1 MKLNKYIDHTLLKPE
16 ATRAQ
21 IEKLCAE
28 AREYDF
34 ASVCVNGCNVA
45 LCKSLLKD
53 TDVEVCTVIGFPLGA
68 MSSVSKAYETKEAL
82 ADGAD
87 EFDMVINIGALK
99 DGNMDYVTDDI
110 AAVVKAANGKTV
122 KVIIETCLLT
132 DEEKVSACKCAV
144 AAGATFVKTSTGFSK
159 AGANEHDVRLMDEA
173 VKGTGLLVKA
183 AGGIRSYED
192 AMKMIEAG
200 ASRLGCS
207 AGIAI
212 MEGEKKYLK
221 HKTHVHILKMVTCFF
236 LL

>member
-16 ATRAQ
+16 ATRSQ
-21 IEKLCAE
+21 IGRLCAE

-34 ASVCVNGCNVA
+34 ASVCVNSCNVA
-45 LCKSLLKD
+45 LCKSLLKG

-68 MSSVSKAYETKEAL
+68 MSTTAKAYETKEAL

-99 DGNMDYVTDDI
+99 DGNTDYVTDDI
-110 AAVVKAANGKTV
+110 HAVVKAANGKTV

-132 DEEKVSACKCAV
+132 DEEKVTACKCAV
-144 AAGATFVKTSTGFSK
+144 AAGATYVKTSTGFST
-159 AGANEHDVRLMDEA
+159 AGATEHDVRLMAEA

-183 AGGIRSYED
+183 AGGIRTYED
-192 AMKMIEAG
+192 AIKMIEAG

-207 AGIAI
+207 AGISI
-212 MEGEKKYLK
+212 MAGAEKAE
-221 HKTHVHILKMVTCFF
+221 
-236 LL
+236 

>member
-144 AAGATFVKTSTGFSK
+144 AAGATYVKTSTGFSK
-159 AGANEHDVRLMDEA
+159 AGANEHDVRLMAEA

-212 MEGEKKYLK
+212 MEGAKK
-221 HKTHVHILKMVTCFF
+221 
-236 LL
+236 